1 LNKKSFSKLIFL
13 CLILLSEQLFAWEAL
28 TNELD
33 INCQQVTKTLSCKY
47 RMLSQESLPSI
58 NASSNNTKLQVTN
71 NNRYPGSGDITAIL
85 FLVDTSDPARQSV
98 IEKNKIHIKKL
109 LTTLKP
115 HHKVGLASFD
125 KSLQLQSP
133 IGTSTFLLIKSLDS
147 LKSAGKTTEL
157 YRNLLKAID
166 HLKSY
171 ETQRKVIVLLSDGQA
186 EDKAYFH
193 SDIIKTARKS
203 GIVINSI
210 GYPRSVSLSV
220 ALQTLRRLSEET
232 GGSYIETNMTYNL
245 PDNYF
250 KDAFNNIDNGNSFS
264 VALNE
269 LYQSI
274 EPTDSIKLTF
284 KTKTGIKNI
293 HVPVTIKITK
303 NTIQKRNITP
313 GEKTVDVAQSA
324 SIKNT
329 SNNLPIQII
338 TKQTATQPINLWLWY
353 GLPAAFIII
362 IVFILLTLFLLWNRK
377 PKSRENDSKN
387 DYRPYAYLIANDEN
401 ETRYPITRTIWRIGR
416 SKDNEL
422 NLDDTSISRRHAEI
436 HRNGNGSFDIIDMN
450 SMNGVYINN
459 EKVGKA
465 ELHEGDVV
473 EIGDFFLHFTQLAS
487 DYSLEEST
495 VMQKTRF
502 PSTH

>member
-1 LNKKSFSKLIFL
+1 MNKKIFSRLIFF
-13 CLILLSEQLFAWEAL
+13 CLILVSRQLFAWEAL

-33 INCQQVTKTLSCKY
+33 ISCQQTAKILACEY
-47 RMLSQESLPSI
+47 RMLSQKSSPSI
-58 NASSNNTKLQVTN
+58 NASSNNTKLQVN
-71 NNRYPGSGDITAIL
+71 EDNKYPENKDTTAIL
-85 FLVDTSDPARQSV
+85 FLVDTSDPGRQNV
-98 IEKNKIHIKKL
+98 IEKNKVHIKKL
-109 LTTLKP
+109 LMTLKP
-115 HHKVGLASFD
+115 NYKAGLASFD

-133 IGTSTFLLIKSLDS
+133 IGTSIFLLSKSLDS
-147 LKSAGKTTEL
+147 LKAAGKTTEL
-157 YRNLLKAID
+157 YRNLLTAIE
-166 HLKSY
+166 HLNSF
-171 ETQRKVIVLLSDGQA
+171 EAERKVIVLLSDGQA

-193 SDIIKTARKS
+193 SDVIKTARKS
-203 GIVINSI
+203 GIIINSI

-220 ALQTLRRLSEET
+220 ALQTIRRLSEET
-232 GGSYIETNMTYNL
+232 GGSYIETDMTYTL

-250 KDAFNNIDNGNSFS
+250 KQAFNNINNTGSFS

-274 EPTDSIKLTF
+274 NPATSVKLTF
-284 KTKTGIKNI
+284 KTKTGTKNI
-293 HVPVTIKITK
+293 NVPVTIKIAK
-303 NTIQKRNITP
+303 NTIQKQASAP
-313 GEKTVDVAQSA
+313 KAKTA
-324 SIKNT
+324 SVKQPASVKNT
-329 SNNLPIQII
+329 ASNFPIQIV
-338 TKQTATQPINLWLWY
+338 TKQATTQPINLWLWY

-362 IVFILLTLFLLWNRK
+362 IVFILLILFLLWDRK
-377 PKSRENDSKN
+377 PKSRSDDSKN
-387 DYRPYAYLIANDEN
+387 DYRPYAYLISNDEN

-436 HRNGNGSFDIIDMN
+436 HRNSNGSFDIIDMN

-465 ELHEGDVV
+465 ELHEGDIL
-473 EIGDFFLHFTQLAS
+473 EIGDFFLHFTQLAA

-495 VMQKTRF
+495 VMQKTRT